1 MTSNFYRGVSWTVRS
16 WRTYGGVYLR
26 KENAF
31 IIKSPKRVI
40 DNVPS
45 PKDNTV
51 LSHTHRIPVA

>member
-40 DNVPS
+40 NRQRTEPQGQYC
-45 PKDNTV
+45 PF
-51 LSHTHRIPVA
+51 SHT